1 MKTSRIA
8 ALSVLS
14 FALAA
19 SFGVQ
24 ADTLTRAQVKAEL
37 AEAQRTGNLP
47 DHELGTTLNQ
57 AFPRSFPAQ
66 VQVPV
71 VQVQPAVQ
79 PVHTVQ
85 AATPAT
91 GDIEY
96 DAIAQRSAQALARR
110 TPVAEDARFA
120 AR

>member
-1 MKTSRIA
+1 MTTSRIA

-14 FALAA
+14 LALAA

-57 AFPRSFPAQ
+57 FFPRAFPAQ
-66 VQVPV
+66 VQAPV
-71 VQVQPAVQ
+71 VQRQSSAQ
-79 PVHTVQ
+79 TVQ

-96 DAIAQRSAQALARR
+96 DAIAQRSAQALARGVPA
-110 TPVAEDARFA
+110 TDHARFA